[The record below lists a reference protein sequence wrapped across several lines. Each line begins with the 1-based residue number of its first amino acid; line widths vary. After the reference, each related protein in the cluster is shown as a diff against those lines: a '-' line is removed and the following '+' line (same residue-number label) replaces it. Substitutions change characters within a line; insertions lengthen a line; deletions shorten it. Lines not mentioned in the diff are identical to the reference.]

1 MLMKY
6 FKVKSLLIIAG
17 VLGFFACN
25 EVTEKLI
32 PSKKSSS
39 VNVEASANDELV
51 DGESDE
57 SYPTLE
63 EVELSLLLT
72 GAEEEPLPDD
82 FEPKYEGFSQI
93 KHFYKPETD
102 EYFYAYEFPSVSEVD
117 PSKNSFCHSIWYS
130 DGQNMGACA
139 NNGNECRSYIGKKN
153 GKRQTIIIC
162 CPDPE

>member
-1 MLMKY
+1 MRLIKI
-6 FKVKSLLIIAG
+6 KSLFIIVG
-17 VLGFFACN
+17 VMGFFSCN

-39 VNVEASANDELV
+39 VNVESRANEALV
-51 DGESDE
+51 NEGQDE
-57 SYPTLE
+57 SFPTLE

-72 GAEEEPLPDD
+72 GAQEEPLPDD
-82 FEPKYEGFSQI
+82 FEPEYLGFTQI
-93 KHFYKPETD
+93 KCFYKLETD
-102 EYFYAYEFPSVSEVD
+102 EYFFAYDFPSVGEVD

-139 NNGNECRSYIGKKN
+139 NNGNECRSYIGKRN

-162 CPDPE
+162 CPD